1 MKKINYLII
10 FIFYFVV
17 GCATITNP
25 TPDIINCDVISYDNG
40 QQNAGIIQTYTFFN
54 NGEKIE
60 GFIITENAKIKY
72 NTLIEKYGNRFIP
85 ELKKNDGIININI
98 NNKIYYFISAQYMI
112 KFADMVDYYRLN
124 RYYQK

>member
-1 MKKINYLII
+1 MNEIENKI
-10 FIFYFVV
+10 YFS
-17 GCATITNP
+17 
-25 TPDIINCDVISYDNG
+25 DVIGYDNG

-98 NNKIYYFISAQYMI
+98 NNKIYYFISAQYMV
-112 KFADMVDYYRLN
+112 KFADMVDYYRLD

>member
-25 TPDIINCDVISYDNG
+25 TPDIINCDVIGYDNG

-98 NNKIYYFISAQYMI
+98 NNKIYYFISA
-112 KFADMVDYYRLN
+112 
-124 RYYQK
+124 